1 MKVYKF
7 YADWCQPCKT
17 LEKQLSVVKTQHT
30 IVAVNIE
37 LPESKELIVQFGITS
52 IPALVKETGEKL
64 VGLKSTKHIEE
75 FINGQ

>member
-17 LEKQLSVVKTQHT
+17 LEKQLGVVKTQHE
-30 IVAVNIE
+30 VVSVNIE
-37 LPESKELIVQFGITS
+37 LPESKELIVKYGITG

-64 VGLKSTKHIEE
+64 VGMKTTNQIEE
-75 FINGQ
+75 FLNG